1 MQSFKSLTYT
11 AADRSA
17 AHCKLIV
24 LGAVHGS
31 EKCGTVAIERTM
43 ADIDAGKIEI
53 ARGAVTF
60 VPVTNPKAYAQ
71 NTRNGDRNLN
81 RRLRPTSDPAEFED
95 HVANW
100 LCPLL
105 AQHDVLLDLHSF
117 QAQGRPF
124 ATVGPENNDGD
135 LQPFKFAEK
144 ELALVKRLGVD
155 RVVDG
160 WLPTYATGVERR
172 RAARPAELDATELDT
187 QYGVGTTEYMRTVGG
202 WAITLECG
210 QHADPNAPDVG
221 YRAIC
226 NTLAHLGIVN
236 EPPPAPRS
244 MEGLTLYEV
253 IDKLHADDAFSQPWQ
268 SFDALKKGD
277 VIGNR
282 VNGEVVCSPDD
293 GWIVFPNSNAASGNE
308 WFYLAKANNRF
319 R

>member
-1 MQSFKSLTYT
+1 MQPFKSVTYT
-11 AADRSA
+11 ATENSA
-17 AHCKLIV
+17 ANCKLIV

-31 EKCGTVAIERTM
+31 EKCGSVAIRRIMSE
-43 ADIDAGKIEI
+43 IDSGELEI
-53 ARGAVTF
+53 VTGTVTF
-60 VPVTNPKAYAQ
+60 VPITNPKAYLQ

-81 RRLRPTSDPAEFED
+81 RRLRPESAPKEFED

-124 ATVGPENNDGD
+124 ATVGPENNEGA
-135 LQPFKFAEK
+135 LQPFKFADQEF
-144 ELALVKRLGVD
+144 ALVKRLGVD

-160 WLPTYATGVERR
+160 WLPTYAAGVERR
-172 RAARPAELDATELDT
+172 RANRPAELDATELDP

-210 QHADPNAPDVG
+210 QHSDPEAPNVG
-221 YRAIC
+221 YAAIR
-226 NTLAHLGIVN
+226 NAMAHLGIVN

-253 IDKLHADDAFSQPWQ
+253 IDKVHVDDAFSRPWQ
-268 SFDALKKGD
+268 SFDALKKD
-277 VIGNR
+277 EIIGIR
-282 VNGEVVCSPDD
+282 LSGEKVRAPDD
-293 GWIVFPNSNAASGNE
+293 GWIVFPNANAASGNE
-308 WFYLAKANNRF
+308 WFYLAKANTRF
-319 R
+319 A